1 MPGRSEADTVRSIAR
16 LFGRGKKETECE
28 HVRGLSS
35 DYVDTDLDK
44 ASMSRVD
51 DHLGRCRLCRAF
63 VDTLRATVNLLRSTP
78 KSMAP
83 ESLRG
88 RVLERVRKANE

>member
-1 MPGRSEADTVRSIAR
+1 MVRSIAR
-16 LFGRGKKETECE
+16 LFGRGKEETECE

-51 DHLGRCRLCRAF
+51 DHLGRCRFCRAF

-78 KSMAP
+78 KSTAP

-88 RVLERVRKANE
+88 RVLDGVRKANE